1 MKKIIRAKTFE
12 TNSSSSHSISIV
24 NKTEMPDN
32 DFPRNSKDK
41 FILISL
47 DPAETPND
55 FMSLSYLFKSEVGKA
70 GYLLNVIASYI
81 SEEEDIWEIDERTFL
96 ESKQAKWFRE
106 MLIEATN
113 TNIVFD
119 FTYCNV
125 YDGNACIS
133 RIFECKWEDE
143 ISFKEYMKNLVFNKD
158 LYIKDIESSYDLD
171 IELTT
176 KEY

>member
-1 MKKIIRAKTFE
+1 MKKIIRTKVFE
-12 TNSSSSHSISIV
+12 TNSSSSHSISIL

-47 DPAETPND
+47 DAAKTPND

-81 SEEEDIWEIDERTFL
+81 SEEEDIWKIDEETFL
-96 ESKQAKWFRE
+96 KSRQAKWFRE

-125 YDGNACIS
+125 YDGNARIS
-133 RIFECKWEDE
+133 NIFECNWEDE
-143 ISFKEYMKNLVFNKD
+143 ISFKEYMKNLVFNQD

>member
-1 MKKIIRAKTFE
+1 MKRIIRQSIFE

-24 NKTEMPDN
+24 NKTEIPDN
-32 DFPRNSKDK
+32 DFPRDSKDK

-47 DPAETPND
+47 DPAETSND

-81 SEEEDIWEIDERTFL
+81 SEEEDIWEIDEETFL
-96 ESKQAKWFRE
+96 KSKYARWFRE
-106 MLIEATN
+106 MLIETTN

-119 FTYCNV
+119 FTYRNT
-125 YDGNACIS
+125 YDGDSSIS
-133 RIFECKWEDE
+133 RIFECNWEDE

-158 LYIKDIESSYDLD
+158 LYIKDIQSSYDLD
-171 IELTT
+171 MTLTT